1 MPPRPGFGGIFGC
14 TAAPACSGAIGDIM
28 SGLIPQRFV
37 EDLLQRTDLAE
48 LIGSRIT
55 LKKAGGN
62 YKARCPFHDEKTPSF
77 NVRPDK
83 GFYHCFG
90 CGAHGDAIS
99 FVREFDGLGFTDA
112 VEDLARRAGLEVPYD
127 ENAKQEMRQ
136 AKTLTDALDYAT
148 QFYRNAL
155 QGQQGEFARDYLQRR
170 GLDKTIIDQYQ
181 IGFAPGTGTALY
193 DSASRDIQ
201 GPLIETGTV
210 SDRYGPP
217 RDLFRNRVMFP
228 IRNSRGRTIAFGG
241 RTLGDDKAKYINSPE
256 SDVFH
261 KSREI
266 YGLYEARQALRQVDR
281 LLVVEGYMD
290 VIALA
295 QSGIQFAVATLG
307 TATNQ
312 DSLSALLRQARHI
325 IFCFDGDAAG
335 FRAADR
341 ALDNALELLA
351 DGMHLQF
358 LMLPDGEDPDSLVRQ
373 EGPEAF
379 RKRIDSAT
387 PLSRYLFNR
396 QSEGLDLTLPE
407 DRGELKARLEPL
419 LRKMPR
425 STLRDAM
432 WHEMLRLCHQNNW
445 QDRRQWSGKG
455 GEQRKR
461 EERIDVRLNKDTQL
475 CLALLEAPDM
485 ASEIF
490 EFSQTLRDLPN
501 AKDLSELILEKK
513 AKSRTQVMM
522 HLATDSKAHDRFY
535 GIFDGIEHIPS
546 RASILADAQDT
557 IRPMDKTK
565 LAQRKLALM
574 REGKIDLANLTEQE
588 RNEFKRQ
595 ITLGDSEQN

>member
-1 MPPRPGFGGIFGC
+1 
-14 TAAPACSGAIGDIM
+14 M

-37 EDLLQRTDLAE
+37 EDLLERIDLAE

-99 FVREFDGLGFTDA
+99 FVREFDGLGFTEA
-112 VEDLARRAGLEVPYD
+112 VEELARRAGLEVPYD
-127 ENAKQEMRQ
+127 QNAKQEMQQ

-148 QFYRNAL
+148 HFYHNAL
-155 QGQQGEFARDYLQRR
+155 QGQQGAYARDYLQQR
-170 GLDKTIIDQYQ
+170 GLDQAIISQYQ
-181 IGFAPGTGTALY
+181 VGYAPGTGTALY
-193 DSASRDIQ
+193 DSASKDIQ

-210 SDRYGPP
+210 SDRYGKP

-266 YGLYEARQALRQVDR
+266 YGLYEAKQALKQVDR

-295 QSGIQFAVATLG
+295 QNGIHFAVATLG

-312 DSLSALLRQARHI
+312 DSLSALLKQARHI
-325 IFCFDGDAAG
+325 IFCFDGDSAG

-341 ALDNALELLA
+341 ALENALELLA

-358 LMLPDGEDPDSLVRQ
+358 LMLPDGEDPDTLVRQ

-379 RKRIDSAT
+379 KARIDSAT

-407 DRGELKARLEPL
+407 DRGELKARVEPL
-419 LRKMPR
+419 LKKMPR

-432 WHEMLRLCHQNNW
+432 WHEMLRLCRNQSSW
-445 QDRRQWSGKG
+445 QDRSQWNGRST
-455 GEQRKR
+455 EQRAQ
-461 EERIDVRLNKDTQL
+461 EERIDVRLSKDTQL

-485 ASEIF
+485 AREIEELCRSSR
-490 EFSQTLRDLPN
+490 EFRQ
-501 AKDLSELILEKK
+501 AGQFAGWILEQGVKDRRSLV
-513 AKSRTQVMM
+513 SR
-522 HLATDSKAHDRFY
+522 LATDAAARTRFY
-535 GIFDGIEHIPS
+535 GLFDGIEHVPA
-546 RASILADAQDT
+546 REQILAGAREMLNPNQEVA
-557 IRPMDKTK
+557 RKQR
-565 LAQRKLALM
+565 LAALLSEK
-574 REGKIDLANLTEQE
+574 RNLSDLTDEERQE
-588 RNEFKRQ
+588 LKS
-595 ITLGDSEQN
+595 LSGQND

>member
-358 LMLPDGEDPDSLVRQ
+358 LMLPDGEDPDTLVRQ

-546 RASILADAQDT
+546 RASILADAQDN